1 MKRSIELIGWLLF
14 LLCAVLFL
22 ISGLRNNDVLTIIA
36 SVLFGIGVILF
47 LVGFKPKKE
56 ND

>member
-22 ISGLRNNDVLTIIA
+22 ISGLRNNDVWTIIA

>member
-22 ISGLRNNDVLTIIA
+22 ISGLHNNDVWTIIA

>member
-1 MKRSIELIGWLLF
+1 MKRPIELIGWLLF

-22 ISGLRNNDVLTIIA
+22 ISGLRNNDVWTIIA

-47 LVGFKPKKE
+47 LVGFKHKKE

>member
-1 MKRSIELIGWLLF
+1 MKRPVELIGWLLF

-22 ISGLRNNDVLTIIA
+22 ISGLRNNDVWTIIA